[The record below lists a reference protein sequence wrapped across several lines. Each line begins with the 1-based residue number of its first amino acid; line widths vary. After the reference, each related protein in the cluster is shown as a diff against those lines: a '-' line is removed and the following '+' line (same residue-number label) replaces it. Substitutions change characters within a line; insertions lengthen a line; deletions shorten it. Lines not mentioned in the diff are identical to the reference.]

1 MKGTFMSC
9 LPSSGNSTSYG
20 VMMPHSTGGDIR
32 AGNRVQR
39 NVAVCRTCSIQ
50 QRRVFGLFFTGSNR
64 SRNAGLRVQAG
75 WLFRGSEGREMNAGC
90 ERSESANEDI
100 LVFFFQ
106 LDLATRIQYALNMEQ
121 YEAAQQLREKLAEV
135 EAEVN
140 RLQEAKR
147 GSTSPKSE
155 AQDKAISILRLRAD
169 LQKAIESEDYGL
181 AADLRDAISRLE
193 ADSLAASA
201 TALAYESTEYAFR
214 LGQKVQHKMFGYRA
228 VICGMDPVCRESR
241 AWMENAHVAKL
252 AKGANQPFYQVLV
265 DVHADPNLLVAYVAE
280 ENLEALNPPDK
291 GQFDHP
297 YVSFLFYGMDTAGD
311 LIPIRQ
317 LREKY
322 NRPRHEVPI
331 EPEDDIDGKDGSL
344 M

>member
-1 MKGTFMSC
+1 
-9 LPSSGNSTSYG
+9 
-20 VMMPHSTGGDIR
+20 
-32 AGNRVQR
+32 
-39 NVAVCRTCSIQ
+39 
-50 QRRVFGLFFTGSNR
+50 
-64 SRNAGLRVQAG
+64 
-75 WLFRGSEGREMNAGC
+75 
-90 ERSESANEDI
+90 
-100 LVFFFQ
+100 
-106 LDLATRIQYALNMEQ
+106 MEQ

-135 EAEVN
+135 EAEIN

-169 LQKAIESEDYGL
+169 LQKAVESEDYDL
-181 AADLRDAISRLE
+181 AAELRDAISKLE

-214 LGQKVQHKMFGYRA
+214 LGQKVQHKVFGYRA
-228 VICGMDPVCRESR
+228 VICGMDPLCCESKS
-241 AWMENAHVAKL
+241 WMENAQVAKL
-252 AKGANQPFYQVLV
+252 ARGANQPFYQVLV

-280 ENLEALNPPDK
+280 ENLEASHPPDK

-297 YVSFLFYGMDTAGD
+297 YISFLFYGMDTAGD

-322 NRPRHEVPI
+322 NRPRHEVPVQ
-331 EPEDDIDGKDGSL
+331 PEDVEDGKDGS
-344 M
+344 